1 METRQK
7 NIEGIPA
14 ILWGPKPGRL
24 FIAVHGDQSCKS
36 DEVIAE
42 FAKEAAGKGY
52 CTLSFD
58 LPEHG
63 DRKGDPR
70 LCSVQN
76 CVEDLTEVM
85 KYARTL
91 SCDISLFG
99 CSMGAYFSM
108 LAYRDESLRQALFL
122 SPVVDMKRIIDNMMM
137 WFNINAEQ
145 LRREQEIP
153 TPVRTLYWDYY
164 EYVTE
169 HPVEWSVPTALL
181 YGKKD
186 ELCEFEYVEGFAKR
200 TGVKM
205 TVFDEGEH
213 FFHTEEQMAFFRQ
226 WLQNSISM

>member
-1 METRQK
+1 METHQI
-7 NIEGIPA
+7 NIAGIPA
-14 ILWGPKPGRL
+14 ILWGPMSKRL
-24 FIAVHGDQSCKS
+24 FIAVHGDKSCKS

-63 DRKGDPR
+63 DRKEEPR

-76 CVEDLTEVM
+76 CVEDLTAVM

-99 CSMGAYFSM
+99 CSMGAYFGM
-108 LAYRDESLRQALFL
+108 LAYRDESLGQALFL

-137 WFNINAEQ
+137 WFGVTVER
-145 LRREQEIP
+145 LRQERVIP
-153 TPVRTLYWDYY
+153 TPVKTLYWDYY

-169 HPVEWSVPTALL
+169 HPVVWDKPTALL

-186 ELCEFEYVEGFAKR
+186 ELCELRYVEDFAKR
-200 TGVKM
+200 TGAKM

>member
-1 METRQK
+1 MWQI

-14 ILWGPKPGRL
+14 ILWGPKSDRL
-24 FIAVHGDQSCKS
+24 FIAVHGDKSCKS
-36 DEVIAE
+36 DGVIEE
-42 FAKEAAGKGY
+42 FAREAAEKGY

-63 DRKGDPR
+63 DRKGEPR

-76 CVEDLTEVM
+76 CVEDLTAVM

-99 CSMGAYFSM
+99 CSMGAYFGM
-108 LAYRDESLRQALFL
+108 MAFKNELLRQALFL

-137 WFNINAEQ
+137 WFNITVEQ
-145 LRREQEIP
+145 LKQEREIP
-153 TPVRTLYWDYY
+153 TPVKTLYWDYY
-164 EYVTE
+164 TYVAK
-169 HPVEWSVPTALL
+169 HPVEWSVPTMLL

-186 ELCEFEYVEGFAKR
+186 ELCEFEVVEGFACR
-200 TGVKM
+200 AGAIM

-213 FFHTEEQMAFFRQ
+213 FFHTDEQMAFFRR
-226 WLQNSISM
+226 WLQNSIL